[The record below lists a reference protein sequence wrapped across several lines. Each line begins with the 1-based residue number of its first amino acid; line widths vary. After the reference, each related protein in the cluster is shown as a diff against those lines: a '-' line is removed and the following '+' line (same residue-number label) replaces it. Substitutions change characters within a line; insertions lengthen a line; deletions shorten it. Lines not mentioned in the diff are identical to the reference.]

1 MYEKQHGCRMSN
13 RIKEQNAARE
23 KTNEKTRRCSSNW
36 FDEKNPSL
44 PLRLKS
50 PAFPHCIPS
59 SAMGLE
65 QLLHLECVANNL
77 RQFRYLEHSNGW
89 PGPCILPASTSSSPQ
104 TFQLAR
110 FYLPSRVLGCMSH
123 WLLVQSGELL
133 QSSWIDSCVYMYEYL
148 LKRMYTCASIFPS
161 HGRMSRTCMCE

>member
-1 MYEKQHGCRMSN
+1 MHEKQHGCRMSN

-36 FDEKNPSL
+36 FDEKSPSL

-89 PGPCILPASTSSSPQ
+89 PGPCTLPASTSSSPQ

-110 FYLPSRVLGCMSH
+110 FYLPSRVLGCIS
-123 WLLVQSGELL
+123 WKSLRLVLMHPISIRLKL
-133 QSSWIDSCVYMYEYL
+133 QP
-148 LKRMYTCASIFPS
+148 LK
-161 HGRMSRTCMCE
+161 